1 MVWGVFMWF
10 GKGVVVRGRA
20 KLRGGDMYSYTY
32 IARFERATRA
42 RRGHDVHAGCCP
54 RDRRYQTVLRSV
66 LGFHV
71 KLAVHT

>member
-1 MVWGVFMWF
+1 
-10 GKGVVVRGRA
+10 
-20 KLRGGDMYSYTY
+20 MYSYTY

-71 KLAVHT
+71 VEFPLFSPNRETSRPHLESIVWVLARQR